1 MLAHM
6 RFHHIAVISL
16 LGLAAGCRTP
26 GPATAAIPSSTAPLV
41 SSADATVAAAKALP
55 RASASA
61 DAAAPAVD
69 VPAPASP
76 SAADALLARLSAAA
90 PEADRGVLALAV
102 AARECAVASGEV
114 EADSRLA
121 VIDYS
126 LPSTARRLWVFDVEG
141 GRLLHHEL
149 VAHGRGSGDNY
160 ATSFSNQSDSH
171 QTSLGLFRT
180 AETYIGGNGYS
191 LRLDGLD
198 PGINDNARARAIV
211 MHGAWYVDPAV
222 AAKQGRLGRSY
233 GCPALRQQ
241 VARVVIDEMKDRN
254 LLFSYADNAAFL
266 DRSRDFAC
274 SGRNA
279 RQILA
284 DARRPGGGGGSATA
298 VAMR

>member
-6 RFHHIAVISL
+6 RLHHIAVISL

-26 GPATAAIPSSTAPLV
+26 GPATAGISPSIAPLV
-41 SSADATVAAAKALP
+41 TAP
-55 RASASA
+55 
-61 DAAAPAVD
+61 AAAPAVTAPATRASAA
-69 VPAPASP
+69 VAAMPEPAPPVAAAEP
-76 SAADALLARLSAAA
+76 AADALVDRLAALA
-90 PEADRGVLALAV
+90 PKADRGVLALAV

-141 GRLLHHEL
+141 GKLLHHEL

-160 ATSFSNQSDSH
+160 ATSFSNRDGSH

-191 LRLDGLD
+191 LRLDGMD
-198 PGINDNARARAIV
+198 PGLNDNARARAIV
-211 MHGAWYVDPAV
+211 MHGAWYVDPST

-241 VARVVIDEMKDRN
+241 VARVVIDELKERN
-254 LLFSYADNAAFL
+254 LLFSYADSAALL

-274 SGRNA
+274 SGRSA

-284 DARRPGGGGGSATA
+284 DARRPGGGGRSATA

>member
-1 MLAHM
+1 MGILPRM
-6 RFHHIAVISL
+6 RFHHVAVISL
-16 LGLAAGCRTP
+16 LALAAGCRTP
-26 GPATAAIPSSTAPLV
+26 GPATAGLPAPAAPLV
-41 SSADATVAAAKALP
+41 AADATPVVGALAAV
-55 RASASA
+55 
-61 DAAAPAVD
+61 AAPAV
-69 VPAPASP
+69 PAPPAVAD
-76 SAADALLARLSAAA
+76 AAQPDAALLAQLSALA
-90 PEADRGVLALAV
+90 PQADRGVLALAL
-102 AARECAVASGEV
+102 AARECAVDSGEV
-114 EADSRLA
+114 DAGSRLA

-126 LPSTARRLWVFDVEG
+126 LPSTARRLWVFDVEDG
-141 GRLLHHEL
+141 KLLHHEL

-160 ATSFSNQSDSH
+160 ATSFSNRDGSH

-211 MHGAWYVDPAV
+211 MHGAWYVDPAT

-241 VARVVIDEMKDRN
+241 VARVVIDELKDRN
-254 LLFSYADNAAFL
+254 LLFSYADNATFL

-274 SGRNA
+274 SGRSA
-279 RQILA
+279 REILA